1 MSQPIEINGKKVYSD
16 KQMVNVTN
24 TRITYS
30 DGSWCD
36 VATGEVVNK
45 GAGYINI
52 GSPSSEGSS
61 QKTVE
66 KTFDARNLNVK
77 SMFGTDLEVLVHDLP
92 QVVITIVG
100 PEGLVKGF
108 ILSQNGNTAYIA
120 GPEDSDNGGI
130 SIRGTGNRGVQISG
144 SSISI
149 GGGNIQIGGM
159 RGGSIRVGG
168 STIVM
173 GGGESEVKV
182 TVKVPKGAA
191 LDITDVSGT
200 TKIGDTDGKLTI
212 SNSTG
217 GDSFVGRVKDTT
229 IRLQRSS
236 DVRLDEVNGDLNV
249 SGQGS
254 GDVTVKRGTVGNLS
268 VQRMGSGDFKFHG
281 KAQTANLSVMGSG
294 DIYVQHVEQRPT
306 RSVMGSGEIEIGNW

>member
-24 TRITYS
+24 TRITYA

-36 VATGEVVNK
+36 VGTGEVVNK

-52 GSPSSEGSS
+52 GSPSAAGSS
-61 QKTVE
+61 KKTIGGA
-66 KTFDARNLNVK
+66 FQARDLRASNLH
-77 SMFGTDLEVLVHDLP
+77 GADLEVVVHSLP
-92 QVVITIVG
+92 QIVISVTG
-100 PEGLVKGF
+100 PEELVKQFKMGQETV
-108 ILSQNGNTAYIA
+108 STVYVT
-120 GPEDSDNGGI
+120 GPEIISMRGRGI
-130 SIRGTGNRGVQISG
+130 RGVQISG

-159 RGGSIRVGG
+159 RGGSISIGG

-182 TVKVPKGAA
+182 TVKVPLGAA

-229 IRLQRSS
+229 IRLQGSS
-236 DVRLDEVNGDLNV
+236 DVRLDEINGDLNV

-254 GDVTVKRGTVGNLS
+254 GDVTVKRGSVGNLS

-281 KAQTANLSVMGSG
+281 KAQSANLSVMGSG
-294 DIYVQHVEQRPT
+294 DIYVQHVEQPPT
-306 RSVMGSGEIEIGNW
+306 RSVMGSGDIEVGNW